1 MAATHRS
8 ANDGGQTMK
17 GLTKLVVALSL
28 VAGALHAQT
37 PVSGQAL
44 GAAVRTLVTNL
55 QSGQVTLPS
64 GGGFVATDVDAL
76 SAPEVRVDAL
86 TTMTSGAMDM
96 QASTAQSTAHLANV
110 NVLNGLITAETV
122 IAATSSWVSGA
133 AGFSAT
139 PRYALAKGAV
149 GSSTIGRPASEL
161 VRISVASGISPRNG
175 TSSRSAA
182 RRAPPEPNT
191 SSRAPQHGQTYDAM
205 FSIMPSTGVF
215 SWLNIEIAFCATLRA
230 TSCGVDTTTAPV
242 RGIAWHS
249 VSCTSPVPG
258 GRSTIR

>member
-1 MAATHRS
+1 
-8 ANDGGQTMK
+8 MK

-28 VAGALHAQT
+28 VAAALHAQT

-133 AGFSAT
+133 AGWNAE
-139 PRYALAKGAV
+139 
-149 GSSTIGRPASEL
+149 GSSFTNLAVNGVPLGTGDYLPAPNTRVNLPGVGYVVLNEQIASGAAGITVNMIHVVLQNALTGLTTGE
-161 VRISVASGISPRNG
+161 IIVAS
-175 TSSRSAA
+175 SS
-182 RRAPPEPNT
+182 
-191 SSRAPQHGQTYDAM
+191 SSVG
-205 FSIMPSTGVF
+205 
-215 SWLNIEIAFCATLRA
+215 N
-230 TSCGVDTTTAPV
+230 
-242 RGIAWHS
+242 
-249 VSCTSPVPG
+249 
-258 GRSTIR
+258 

>member
-1 MAATHRS
+1 
-8 ANDGGQTMK
+8 MK

-44 GAAVRTLVTNL
+44 GAAVRTAATTL
-55 QSGQVTLPS
+55 QSGQVTLPF
-64 GGGFVATDVDAL
+64 GGGFVAADVDAL

-133 AGFSAT
+133 AGWNAEGSGFTNLAVNGVPLGSGDYLPAPNT
-139 PRYALAKGAV
+139 RVNLPGVGYVVLNEQIASGAAGITVNMIHVVLQNALTGLTT
-149 GSSTIGRPASEL
+149 GEI
-161 VRISVASGISPRNG
+161 IVASAF
-175 TSSRSAA
+175 SSVG
-182 RRAPPEPNT
+182 N
-191 SSRAPQHGQTYDAM
+191 
-205 FSIMPSTGVF
+205 
-215 SWLNIEIAFCATLRA
+215 
-230 TSCGVDTTTAPV
+230 
-242 RGIAWHS
+242 
-249 VSCTSPVPG
+249 
-258 GRSTIR
+258 

>member
-1 MAATHRS
+1 MTRV
-8 ANDGGQTMK
+8 
-17 GLTKLVVALSL
+17 TKVVVALSL
-28 VAGALHAQT
+28 VAAALHAQT

-96 QASTAQSTAHLANV
+96 QASTAQSTAHLEKV

-133 AGFSAT
+133 AGWNAEGSGFTNLAVNGVPLGSGDYLPAPNT
-139 PRYALAKGAV
+139 RVNLPGVGYVVLNEQIASGAAGITVNMIHVVLQNALTGLTT
-149 GSSTIGRPASEL
+149 GEI
-161 VRISVASGISPRNG
+161 IVASA
-175 TSSRSAA
+175 SS
-182 RRAPPEPNT
+182 
-191 SSRAPQHGQTYDAM
+191 
-205 FSIMPSTGVF
+205 
-215 SWLNIEIAFCATLRA
+215 
-230 TSCGVDTTTAPV
+230 
-242 RGIAWHS
+242 S
-249 VSCTSPVPG
+249 VG
-258 GRSTIR
+258 N

>member
-1 MAATHRS
+1 V
-8 ANDGGQTMK
+8 K

-64 GGGFVATDVDAL
+64 GGGFVAADVDAL

-86 TTMTSGAMDM
+86 TTMTSGAMDTL
-96 QASTAQSTAHLANV
+96 ASTAQSTAHLENV

-133 AGFSAT
+133 AGWNAE
-139 PRYALAKGAV
+139 
-149 GSSTIGRPASEL
+149 GSSFTNLAVNGVPLGSGDYLPAPNTRVNLPGVGYVVLNEQIANGAAGITVNMIHVVL
-161 VRISVASGISPRNG
+161 QNALTGLTTGEIIVASA
-175 TSSRSAA
+175 SS
-182 RRAPPEPNT
+182 
-191 SSRAPQHGQTYDAM
+191 
-205 FSIMPSTGVF
+205 
-215 SWLNIEIAFCATLRA
+215 
-230 TSCGVDTTTAPV
+230 
-242 RGIAWHS
+242 S
-249 VSCTSPVPG
+249 VG
-258 GRSTIR
+258 N

>member
-1 MAATHRS
+1 M
-8 ANDGGQTMK
+8 
-17 GLTKLVVALSL
+17 
-28 VAGALHAQT
+28 LHAQT

-133 AGFSAT
+133 AGWNAEGSGFANLVVNGVPFGSGDYLPAPNTRVNLPGVGYVVLNEQIASGAAGITVNMIHVVLQNALTGLTTGEIIVASASSS
-139 PRYALAKGAV
+139 V
-149 GSSTIGRPASEL
+149 GS
-161 VRISVASGISPRNG
+161 
-175 TSSRSAA
+175 
-182 RRAPPEPNT
+182 
-191 SSRAPQHGQTYDAM
+191 
-205 FSIMPSTGVF
+205 
-215 SWLNIEIAFCATLRA
+215 
-230 TSCGVDTTTAPV
+230 
-242 RGIAWHS
+242 
-249 VSCTSPVPG
+249 
-258 GRSTIR
+258 